1 MKLTPKQQKF
11 AELYVQLGNGSEAY
25 RQAYDVGV
33 DTKND
38 SIKVNA
44 SKLLAD
50 TNISLTVKN
59 LQAEL
64 KLKHEVT
71 RSRMVEECFDIIN
84 LHKGLRDAFKGDKI
98 KAEDMKKVY
107 ALANSGFI
115 NGGNVMTAIT
125 TINRLMGLDKED
137 KKQEQ
142 AQTINNIQINIKR
155 EHD

>member
-11 AELYVQLGNGSEAY
+11 AELYVQLGNGQEAY
-25 RQAYDVGV
+25 KQAYDVSE
-33 DTKND
+33 DRSDK
-38 SIKVNA
+38 
-44 SKLLAD
+44 
-50 TNISLTVKN
+50 NISVDVAALVKHPSVSLVINN

-84 LHKGLRDAFKGDKI
+84 LHKGLREAFKGKTI
-98 KAEDMKKVY
+98 TAADMKKVY
-107 ALANSGFI
+107 AMSNSGYI

-155 EHD
+155 DR